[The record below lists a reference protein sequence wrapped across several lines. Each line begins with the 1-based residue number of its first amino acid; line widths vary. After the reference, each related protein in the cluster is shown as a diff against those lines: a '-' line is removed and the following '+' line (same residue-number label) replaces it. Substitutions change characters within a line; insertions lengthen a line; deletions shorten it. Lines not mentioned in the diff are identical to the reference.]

1 MDMEIKMVITK
12 CIECGRTFEKFFPE
26 ERVCIVCH
34 QHKMVCIG
42 KECKTCKRIRKEK
55 EGKK

>member
-1 MDMEIKMVITK
+1 MVITK